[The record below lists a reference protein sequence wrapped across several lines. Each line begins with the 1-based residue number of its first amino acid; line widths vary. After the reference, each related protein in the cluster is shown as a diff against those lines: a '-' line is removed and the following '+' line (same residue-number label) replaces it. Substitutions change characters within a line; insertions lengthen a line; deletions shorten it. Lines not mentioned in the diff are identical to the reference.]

1 MRKKHI
7 WCDPQELPRREI
19 MSLQPQAIYCVPEET
34 TRVARAIFPT
44 GNLIMRMYDE
54 LNMLL
59 GDSDFADLFP
69 KEGQPAEAP
78 ARLALVTLLQFWEG
92 LTDRQAADAVRTRID
107 WKYLLCLELTDLG
120 FDHTVL
126 SEFRTRLL
134 NHGAERR
141 VFDAVLAIAQT
152 RGLLKAG
159 GQQRSDSTHILGA
172 VRAMTRLE
180 TVTETLRHALNIL
193 ATHVPDWL
201 RSHTTPDWVDR
212 YGLRASEYRLP
223 KSQAK
228 RQAWTKQVGQD
239 GQDLLT
245 AVYRDATP
253 ADLRRLPALE
263 TLRQVWIQNF
273 VMTDDQIGW
282 RENDNTPP
290 TGRYINSPYDTE
302 ARYATKRQIYWIGY
316 KIHLTESYGEDQPNL
331 ITNVETTNAA
341 VSDDAVTERIHASL
355 AEHKLLPDK
364 HVADTGYV
372 NSTLFVSSQTSY
384 GIELIGPTRGDNH
397 WQAKDGEGFAARDFK
412 IDWDQQQAICPMGKP
427 SNSWTPA
434 IDKLK
439 NQVIKIK
446 FAMTDCQVCP
456 SCEKCTRSTPP
467 RRTIT
472 LRPQAQHE
480 ALLAGRKREQ
490 TEQYKAEYAKRA
502 GVEGTISQS
511 VRTTKVR
518 RARYIGQAKTHL
530 QHLMSATMMNVMRM
544 LHWLAEESKAKT
556 PRSTFAQLY
565 PMTG

>member
-1 MRKKHI
+1 
-7 WCDPQELPRREI
+7 

-34 TRVARAIFPT
+34 ARVAQAIFPT
-44 GNLIMRMYDE
+44 GNLVMRMYDE
-54 LNMLL
+54 LDMLL
-59 GDSDFADLFP
+59 SDTDFADLFP

-78 ARLALVTLLQFWEG
+78 VRLALVTLLQFWEG

-134 NHGAERR
+134 RHGAERR

-159 GQQRSDSTHILGA
+159 GYQRSNSTHVLGA

-180 TVTETLRHALNIL
+180 TVTETVRHALNTL
-193 ATHVPDWL
+193 ATHAPDWL

-228 RQAWTKQVGQD
+228 RQAWVEQVGQD
-239 GQDLLT
+239 GQALLT
-245 AVYRDATP
+245 ALYRDATP
-253 ADLRRLPALE
+253 SDLRGLPAVE

-273 VMTDDQIGW
+273 VMSDEHICW

-302 ARYATKRQIYWIGY
+302 VRYATKRQIYWIGY
-316 KIHLTESYGEDQPNL
+316 KIHLTESYGDDQPNL
-331 ITNVETTNAA
+331 ITNVETTSAA
-341 VSDDAVTERIHASL
+341 VSDDAVTESIHASL

-372 NSTLFVSSQTSY
+372 NSTLFVSSQTTY

-397 WQAKDGEGFAARDFK
+397 WQAKDGEGFAACDFT
-412 IDWDQQQAICPMGKP
+412 IDWEHQQAICPMGKP

-439 NQVIKIK
+439 NEVIKIK

-480 ALLAGRKREQ
+480 ALLAGRKREK

-511 VRTTKVR
+511 IRTTEVR

-544 LHWLAEESKAKT
+544 LRWLAEEPKAKT
-556 PRSTFAQLY
+556 PRSTFARLY
-565 PMTG
+565 QMTA

>member
-1 MRKKHI
+1 
-7 WCDPQELPRREI
+7 

-34 TRVARAIFPT
+34 ARIARAIFPA
-44 GNLIMRMYDE
+44 GNLVMRMYDE
-54 LNMLL
+54 LGMLV
-59 GDSDFADLFP
+59 GDADFADLFP
-69 KEGQPAEAP
+69 SQGQPAEAP

-134 NHGAERR
+134 THGAERR
-141 VFDAVLAIAQT
+141 VFDAVLAIAQS
-152 RGLLKAG
+152 RGLVKACG
-159 GQQRSDSTHILGA
+159 RQRSDSTHILGA
-172 VRAMTRLE
+172 IRAMTRLE
-180 TVTETLRHALNIL
+180 TVTETLRHALNVL
-193 ATHVPDWL
+193 ATTAPDWL
-201 RSHTTPDWVDR
+201 RFHTAPDWVDR
-212 YGLRASEYRLP
+212 YGLQASEYRLP
-223 KSQAK
+223 KGDAK
-228 RQAWTKQVGQD
+228 RFAWAKQVARD
-239 GQDLLT
+239 GQGLLT
-245 AVYRDATP
+245 ALYREPSAS
-253 ADLRRLPALE
+253 DLSGLPAIA

-273 VMTDDQIGW
+273 VWIDDQLAW

-290 TGRYINSPYDTE
+290 SGRYISSPYDTD
-302 ARYATKRQIYWIGY
+302 ARYATKRQIHWIGY
-316 KIHLTESYGEDQPNL
+316 KIHLTETYSDDQPNL
-331 ITNVETTNAA
+331 ITNVETTSAA

-355 AEHKLLPDK
+355 ADHQLLPDK

-397 WQAKDGEGFAARDFK
+397 WQAKDGEGFAARDFTV
-412 IDWDQQQAICPMGKP
+412 DWEQQQAICPMGKS
-427 SNSWTPA
+427 SNSWTEA

-446 FAMTDCQVCP
+446 FATTDCQVCP

-480 ALLAGRKREQ
+480 ALLAGRQREQ
-490 TEQYKAEYAKRA
+490 TERYKAEYAKRA
-502 GVEGTISQS
+502 GVEGTIAQS
-511 VRTTKVR
+511 VRTTEVR

-530 QHLMSATMMNVMRM
+530 QHVMSAAIMNVMRM
-544 LHWLAEESKAKT
+544 LRWLADEPKAKT
-556 PRSTFAQLY
+556 RHSTFAQLY
-565 PMTG
+565 QMST

>member
-1 MRKKHI
+1 
-7 WCDPQELPRREI
+7 

-34 TRVARAIFPT
+34 ARVARAIFPA
-44 GNLIMRMYDE
+44 GNLVMRMYDE
-54 LNMLL
+54 LNMLV
-59 GDSDFADLFP
+59 GDTDFADLFP

-78 ARLALVTLLQFWEG
+78 ARLALVTLLQFWES

-134 NHGAERR
+134 THGAERR
-141 VFDAVLAIAQT
+141 IFDAVLAIAQT

-159 GQQRSDSTHILGA
+159 GHQRSDSTHVLGA

-193 ATHVPDWL
+193 ATHAPDWL

-228 RQAWTKQVGQD
+228 RQVWAEQVGQD

-245 AVYRDATP
+245 ALYHDASESV
-253 ADLRRLPALE
+253 LRSLPAVE

-273 VMTDDQIGW
+273 AMIDEQICW

-302 ARYATKRQIYWIGY
+302 LRYATKRQIYWISY
-316 KIHLTESYGEDQPNL
+316 KIHLTESYGDDQPNL

-341 VSDDAVTERIHASL
+341 VSDDTVTEKIHASL

-372 NSTLFVSSQTSY
+372 NSTLFVSSQTSF
-384 GIELIGPTRGDNH
+384 G
-397 WQAKDGEGFAARDFK
+397 
-412 IDWDQQQAICPMGKP
+412 
-427 SNSWTPA
+427 SS
-434 IDKLK
+434 
-439 NQVIKIK
+439 
-446 FAMTDCQVCP
+446 
-456 SCEKCTRSTPP
+456 
-467 RRTIT
+467 
-472 LRPQAQHE
+472 
-480 ALLAGRKREQ
+480 
-490 TEQYKAEYAKRA
+490 
-502 GVEGTISQS
+502 
-511 VRTTKVR
+511 
-518 RARYIGQAKTHL
+518 
-530 QHLMSATMMNVMRM
+530 
-544 LHWLAEESKAKT
+544 
-556 PRSTFAQLY
+556 
-565 PMTG
+565 